1 MAALRGRTYNTGRSS
16 LEISA
21 AMVRELREK
30 TNAGMMDC
38 KQALQQTDGD
48 MNKAVDLLRQKG
60 LATAMKRAGK
70 QASEGVVHAYIH
82 GVGRMGVLVEVNC
95 ETDFAA
101 KSQDFQEFVKNI
113 AMQIAAANPL
123 GITKEDVPQEFV
135 ERERAIY
142 LAQAQESGKPA
153 NILDK
158 MVDGKMRKFYQ
169 EAVLLEQA
177 YIKEPDK
184 TIQDYLNEL
193 IAKTG
198 EKIIIRRFA
207 RFQLGSE

>member
-1 MAALRGRTYNTGRSS
+1 
-16 LEISA
+16 LEITA
-21 AMVRELREK
+21 TMVRELREK

-38 KQALQQTDGD
+38 KQALQETGGD

-70 QASEGVVHAYIH
+70 TASEGLVHAYIH
-82 GVGRMGVLVEVNC
+82 AGGRMGVLVEVNC

-113 AMQIAAANPL
+113 AMHIAATNPL
-123 GITKEDVPQEFV
+123 GISKEDVAQDV
-135 ERERAIY
+135 IERERSIY

-153 NILDK
+153 NILEK
-158 MVDGKMRKFYQ
+158 MVDGKMRKYFQ
-169 EAVLLEQA
+169 EVVLLEQA
-177 YIKEPDK
+177 YVKDPDK

-198 EKIIIRRFA
+198 EKIIVRRFV
-207 RFQLGSE
+207 RFQLGAE

>member
-1 MAALRGRTYNTGRSS
+1 

-38 KQALQQTDGD
+38 KQALQQTGGD

-70 QASEGVVHAYIH
+70 QASEGLVHAYIH
-82 GVGRMGVLVEVNC
+82 GAGRMGVLVEVNC

-123 GITKEDVPQEFV
+123 GITKEDIPQDIL

-153 NILDK
+153 NILEK

-177 YIKEPDK
+177 YIKEPEK

>member
-1 MAALRGRTYNTGRSS
+1 

-38 KQALQQTDGD
+38 KQALQQTGGD
-48 MNKAVDLLRQKG
+48 MNKAIDLLRQKG

-70 QASEGVVHAYIH
+70 EASEGLVHAYIH
-82 GVGRMGVLVEVNC
+82 GGGRMGVLVEVNC

-123 GITKEDVPQEFV
+123 GVTKEDVPQDVV

-142 LAQAQESGKPA
+142 LAQARESGKPA
-153 NILDK
+153 NILEK
-158 MVDGKMRKFYQ
+158 MVDGKLRKFYQ

-177 YIKEPDK
+177 YVKDPDK

-193 IAKTG
+193 LAKTG
-198 EKIIIRRFA
+198 EKIIIRRFV
-207 RFQLGSE
+207 RFQLGAE